1 MSGRVDDPWPN
12 DPWPDDKILRLWEDL
27 RQDMSFRIG
36 RTIPADEIFGSVLW
50 TVFSNNERVI
60 DSSGQVVDVGTWRY
74 AGGLVAALCGG
85 DYMDYYMSKADD
97 ELVLQIR
104 AALVRRGFMFT
115 DFDSWEEGC
124 LLGYYT
130 IPPSWVEY
138 FVRRRQEG
146 V

>member
-1 MSGRVDDPWPN
+1 MIVPLTPDDPWPN
-12 DPWPDDKILRLWEDL
+12 DKILRLWEDL
-27 RQDMSFRIG
+27 RHEFDV
-36 RTIPADEIFGSVLW
+36 PADKRFGSVLW

-60 DSSGQVVDVGTWRY
+60 DSEGQVVDVGTWRY

-124 LLGYYT
+124 LLGYFK
-130 IPPSWVEY
+130 IPPSWVDY
-138 FVRRRQEG
+138 FERRRQDRQEG